1 MKRRL
6 NIITKPVNNV
16 TKNGTGILM
25 LFLLLVGFST
35 CSQQVSI
42 INKNHQEIESGQK
55 GITLKSDNA
64 LLYNYSIPLK
74 RLLDSFKVDN
84 SELCIHID
92 KSDYALSFY
101 ADTLLIKQYPVV
113 FGGNPVDDKLHQGDG
128 CTPEGSFK
136 VLAKYDH
143 AAWTKFIWID
153 YPNKESLV
161 KFREAKANGIISPES
176 TPGGEI
182 GIHGVY
188 PNRDINIDERNNWT
202 AGCIS
207 LKNKDI
213 GEIYEYVNVGTRV
226 FIRK

>member
-1 MKRRL
+1 MKL
-6 NIITKPVNNV
+6 KFNITTPVINV
-16 TKNGTGILM
+16 IKNSISVLMIFLILI
-25 LFLLLVGFST
+25 GFTT
-35 CSQQVSI
+35 CYQQTPSFS
-42 INKNHQEIESGQK
+42 NNHQESECEQNINTS
-55 GITLKSDNA
+55 KSENA
-64 LLYNYSIPLK
+64 RFYNYSIPLG
-74 RLLDSFKVDN
+74 RLLDSIQVN
-84 SELCIHID
+84 TSSLCIHID
-92 KSDYALSFY
+92 KSDYALSIY

-113 FGGNPVDDKLHQGDG
+113 FGWNPVDDKLSQGDG
-128 CTPEGSFK
+128 CTPEGNYK

-143 AAWTKFIWID
+143 DAWSKFIWID

-188 PNRDINIDERNNWT
+188 PGRDRNIDFRNNWT

-213 GEIYEYVNVGTRV
+213 RDIYEYIDVGTEV
-226 FIRK
+226 IIRR